1 MQPHQAGVE
10 LISKVSG
17 RAMGDIVQCLRY
29 DPIRSYLEK
38 HGIATDGL
46 ARGESLATWL
56 SMFGDLISQ
65 KGNAL
70 LDLVSVGQLAVEA
83 DPTLTRLLER
93 ALSTE
98 QSGLASYSRPHARS
112 NGNGKNWAVDVV
124 EDGHVQITTATPYP
138 DDLLFGVFYG
148 MARRFLP
155 ANTPFTVLFD
165 NAVPTRDR
173 GGEVTIIHIVWE

>member
-10 LISKVSG
+10 LTSKVSG
-17 RAMGDIVQCLRY
+17 RAMGEIAQCLGY

-38 HGIATDGL
+38 HGVTADGI
-46 ARGESLATWL
+46 ARGDSLSTWL

-70 LDLVSVGQLAVEA
+70 LDLVSVGQLAVES
-83 DPTLTRLLER
+83 DTTLTKLLER
-93 ALSTE
+93 ALATE
-98 QSGLASYSRPHARS
+98 QSGLASYSRPPAHN
-112 NGNGKNWAVDVV
+112 NGHGTNWVVDAV

-155 ANTPFTVLFD
+155 PDTPFTVRFD
-165 NAVPTRDR
+165 DAVPTRDR